1 MFIISFINCWFI
13 DFNYFIVIIKYL
25 NFILNLFINL
35 HLIIIIIIK
44 DYFEKFMD
52 FDYFKLIRIFIKLVL
67 VIRQYLR
74 AQINF
79 NQFNHHHHL
88 DLKINKVVQLWIL
101 ILAMVVKMDLRSF
114 FILNLYP
121 KHNHQ
126 QFHYYDKLI
135 ISIIFINYF
144 NNFICWNLVWFI
156 SSKLKMLIISF
167 IIASNYLV
175 IINKNFNFEFIY
187 FKLKHYFITK
197 FMHFINFMA
206 IFMEL
211 INFVVIFMEFINF
224 N

>member
-1 MFIISFINCWFI
+1 MN
-13 DFNYFIVIIKYL
+13 
-25 NFILNLFINL
+25 
-35 HLIIIIIIK
+35 
-44 DYFEKFMD
+44 
-52 FDYFKLIRIFIKLVL
+52 FDYFNLFRIFIKLVL
-67 VIRQYLR
+67 VIRQYLK

-88 DLKINKVVQLWIL
+88 DLRINKVVQLWIL
-101 ILAMVVKMDLRSF
+101 ILARVVKMDLRSF
-114 FILNLYP
+114 FILNLNP

-144 NNFICWNLVWFI
+144 MNFIYWNLVWFI
-156 SSKLKMLIISF
+156 SSKLKVLIISF

-175 IINKNFNFEFIY
+175 IINKNSNFEFIN
-187 FKLKHYFITK
+187 FILKHYFITK
-197 FMHFINFMA
+197 FMHFINFMV

-211 INFVVIFMEFINF
+211 INFVAIIMEFINF